1 MSVVGRQ
8 QAEPRR
14 ARGSDSVR
22 VQAEVTGDG
31 AGLVR
36 PGAPIPLSGRC

>member
-1 MSVVGRQ
+1 MSVVGHKQ
-8 QAEPRR
+8 VEPRR

-36 PGAPIPLSGRC
+36 PRAPIPLSGRC